1 MPFCY
6 SERNL
11 SRFPDLPVTL
21 KQLMLLREIARQ
33 SLNMS
38 KAATA
43 LYTSQPG
50 ISRQIQ
56 LLEEELGV
64 RILVRR
70 KNRTLG
76 YTDIGKSILE
86 AAQRLLTEVDTI
98 KAMAAE
104 ARREHGRLAIVTTH
118 LHARYTLLGPVSDF
132 IHRYPDVELHL
143 KEAEPDDIPRLLEAN
158 EADIGVST
166 ERLAPHAALTQLR
179 GETMKRSLIMPRGH
193 ALARKKQ
200 VTLEDIC
207 RYPLLGYG
215 PRARTGQIINEAFEA
230 RGIRPRYLISVGDS
244 DVVKAYVG
252 KGLGIAILPAI
263 AWSRETDT
271 DIQARDV
278 TALFPRS
285 TMTISFRR
293 NAYLRRYAIDF
304 IRMVPGVHREELKTL
319 A

>member
-1 MPFCY
+1 M
-6 SERNL
+6 
-11 SRFPDLPVTL
+11 TL

-38 KAATA
+38 KAAAA

-64 RILVRR
+64 PILARR

-86 AAQRLLTEVDTI
+86 ASQRLLNEVDSI

-104 ARREHGRLAIVTTH
+104 ARRERGRLGIVTTH
-118 LHARYTLLGPVSDF
+118 LHARYTLLDPVAAF
-132 IHRYPDVELHL
+132 IQRYPDVELHIM
-143 KEAEPDDIPRLLEAN
+143 EAEPDNIPRMLEAN
-158 EADIGVST
+158 EADIAVST
-166 ERLAPHAALTQLR
+166 EMLASQPALTQLR
-179 GETMKRSLIMPRGH
+179 GPTMKRSLITPRDH
-193 ALARKKQ
+193 PLTRRKQLK
-200 VTLEDIC
+200 LEDIC
-207 RYPLLGYG
+207 RYPLLGYSS
-215 PRARTGQIINEAFEA
+215 RSRTGQIINEAFEA
-230 RGIRPRYLISVGDS
+230 QGIKPRYLISVGDS

-263 AWSRETDT
+263 AWSETADT

-293 NAYLRRYAIDF
+293 NAYLRKYAIDF
-304 IRMVPGVHREELKTL
+304 IGMVPGMRKEDIKAL

>member
-1 MPFCY
+1 M
-6 SERNL
+6 
-11 SRFPDLPVTL
+11 TL

-38 KAATA
+38 KAAAA

-64 RILVRR
+64 PILARR

-76 YTDIGKSILE
+76 YTEIGKSILE
-86 AAQRLLTEVDTI
+86 AAQRLLNEADSI

-104 ARREHGRLAIVTTH
+104 ARRERGRLGIVTTH
-118 LHARYTLLGPVSDF
+118 LHARYTLLDPVSAF
-132 IHRYPDVELHL
+132 IQRYPDVELHIM
-143 KEAEPDDIPRLLEAN
+143 EAEPDNISRMLDAN

-166 ERLAPHAALTQLR
+166 EMLSSQPTLMQLR
-179 GETMKRSLIMPRGH
+179 GPTMKRSLITPRDH
-193 ALARKKQ
+193 PLTRKKQ
-200 VTLEDIC
+200 LRLEDIS
-207 RYPLLGYG
+207 RYPLLGYSS
-215 PRARTGQIINEAFEA
+215 RSRTGQIINEAFEA
-230 RGIRPRYLISVGDS
+230 QGIRPRYLISVGDS

-263 AWSRETDT
+263 AWSEAADT

-293 NAYLRRYAIDF
+293 NAYLRKYAIDF
-304 IRMVPGVHREELKTL
+304 IGMVPGMHKEDIRAL

>member
-1 MPFCY
+1 M
-6 SERNL
+6 
-11 SRFPDLPVTL
+11 TL
-21 KQLMLLREIARQ
+21 KQLMMLREVARQ

-64 RILVRR
+64 PILARR

-86 AAQRLLTEVDTI
+86 AAQRLLNEADGI

-104 ARREHGRLAIVTTH
+104 ARGDRGRLAIVTTH
-118 LHARYTLLGPVSDF
+118 LHARYTLLDPVSAF
-132 IHRYPDVELHL
+132 IARYPDVQLHL
-143 KEAEPDDIPRLLEAN
+143 MEAEPDNIPRLLESN

-166 ERLAPHAALTQLR
+166 EMLAEHPALTLLR
-179 GETMKRSLIMPRGH
+179 GQIVKRSLIMPRGH
-193 ALARKKQ
+193 PLARKKQ
-200 VTLEDIC
+200 VTLADIC
-207 RYPLLGYG
+207 EYPLLGYSH
-215 PRARTGQIINEAFEA
+215 RSRTGQIINEAFEA
-230 RGIRPRYLISVGDS
+230 QGIRPRYLISVGDS

-252 KGLGIAILPAI
+252 KGLGIAILPAM
-263 AWSRETDT
+263 ALEENVDT
-271 DIQARDV
+271 HIQARDV

-285 TMTISFRR
+285 AMTISFRH
-293 NAYLRRYAIDF
+293 NAYLRKYAVDF
-304 IRMVPGVHREELKTL
+304 IRMVPGVNREDLKAL

>member
-1 MPFCY
+1 M
-6 SERNL
+6 
-11 SRFPDLPVTL
+11 TL
-21 KQLMLLREIARQ
+21 KQLLFLREIARQ

-38 KAATA
+38 KAAAA

-56 LLEEELGV
+56 SLEEELGV

-70 KNRTLG
+70 RNRTLG

-98 KAMAAE
+98 KAMAAD
-104 ARREHGRLAIVTTH
+104 ARRERGRLAIVTTH
-118 LHARYTLLGPVSDF
+118 LHARYTLLDAVSAF
-132 IHRYPDVELHL
+132 IERYPDVELHL
-143 KEAEPDDIPRLLEAN
+143 KEAEPDDIPRMLEAN

-166 ERLAPHAALTQLR
+166 ETLAPQPALTQLR
-179 GETMKRSLIMPRGH
+179 GQAMKRSLITPRGH
-193 ALARKKQ
+193 PLTRAKQ

-215 PRARTGQIINEAFEA
+215 PRSRTGQIVNEAFEA

-252 KGLGIAILPAI
+252 RGLGIAILPAI
-263 AWSRETDT
+263 AWSRESDP

-285 TMTISFRR
+285 TMTVSVRR
-293 NAYLRRYAIDF
+293 NAYLRRYAIAF
-304 IRMVPGVHREELKTL
+304 IRMMPGMHADEVKRLGERQR
-319 A
+319 